1 MRLADLSVDDSTR
14 QAIPVSEA
22 IAKGAGNAP
31 MILPS
36 AATNAG
42 TSVGSPNSVT
52 NGVLMDD
59 DDDEFLQAETS
70 PFDINDAFDEHT
82 SNFRGRKP
90 KPRKPGTSIAK
101 LPASKAK
108 PAVSSPVEVFLDSN
122 GDEYEYLGQ
131 FDGNTEFLDEKY
143 KGVVAKPGDHLYR
156 KQIGAQFDGQAQF
169 EYFIGD
175 DPETSAVF
183 GKIFKGIGKA
193 IKKVGK
199 FAGKGLK
206 AGFKLAKKAIPFAT
220 GGAGV
225 GIAANVLSA
234 KRSNI
239 NPNALKGFKGVFNV
253 SQSNGDEY
261 LTDFF
266 WKKNTNTLG
275 NSTNST
281 IKSLSFAGEN
291 YEYVGQSNG
300 DLSFLT
306 EIEPGANVIPGDHI
320 YRVQRTEAFDGDQAE
335 FDYYVGEHPDYS
347 NGIGSL
353 FKKIG
358 KGIGKAAKAV
368 GKGISKAVKATGK
381 GIGNAAKFT
390 VKKVIPL
397 LTGAQMA
404 TPDESNGVIPPYNP
418 TAGFEQGGGS
428 DDIDWG
434 DGMYQEQLR
443 STSDNYNVASDSTN
457 VSNSQSDSQSTN
469 PALKYVLIGAAI
481 LGVIVYLKNNK

>member
-14 QAIPVSEA
+14 QAIPVAEA
-22 IAKGAGNAP
+22 IANGAANTP

-101 LPASKAK
+101 LPAAKAK
-108 PAVSSPVEVFLDSN
+108 PAVSSPVEVFLDNN

-131 FDGNTEFLDEKY
+131 FDGNTDFLDEKY
-143 KGVVAKPGDHLYR
+143 KGVVAKAGDHLYR

-175 DPETSAVF
+175 DPQTSAVF

-206 AGFKLAKKAIPFAT
+206 AGFKFAKKAAPFAL
-220 GGAGV
+220 GGV
-225 GIAANVLSA
+225 GAALAA
-234 KRSNI
+234 KSLLKRNGDNGG
-239 NPNALKGFKGVFNV
+239 NPLKGFKGIFN
-253 SQSNGDEY
+253 
-261 LTDFF
+261 TDQDSY
-266 WKKNTNTLG
+266 T
-275 NSTNST
+275 
-281 IKSLSFAGEN
+281 GEH

-306 EIEPGANVIPGDHI
+306 EIEPGVTVRPGDHI
-320 YRVQRTEAFDGDQAE
+320 YRVQRTEAFDGDNAE
-335 FDYYVGEHPDYS
+335 FDYYIGDDPQYS
-347 NGIGSL
+347 NGIGSF

-368 GKGISKAVKATGK
+368 GKGVGKVGKAVGK
-381 GIGNAAKFT
+381 GVANAAKFT

-397 LTGAQMA
+397 ITGAQAA
-404 TPDESNGVIPPYNP
+404 TPEESNGVIPAYNP
-418 TAGFEQGGGS
+418 VAGLEQLQGGGGYPT
-428 DDIDWG
+428 DFG
-434 DGMYQEQLR
+434 DGLTYQNAGSSL
-443 STSDNYNVASDSTN
+443 DNSNIASAPI
-457 VSNSQSDSQSTN
+457 VVPQSNNKTMQY
-469 PALKYVLIGAAI
+469 LLIGAAI

>member
-14 QAIPVSEA
+14 QAIPVAEA

-70 PFDINDAFDEHT
+70 PFDINDAFDDHT
-82 SNFRGRKP
+82 SNFRGKKP

-199 FAGKGLK
+199 GAGKLLK
-206 AGFKLAKKAIPFAT
+206 FNLKLGTKILPFMVPGSEVALNGARTLLSSRKLAPQA
-220 GGAGV
+220 
-225 GIAANVLSA
+225 
-234 KRSNI
+234 
-239 NPNALKGFKGVFNV
+239 NPNL
-253 SQSNGDEY
+253 
-261 LTDFF
+261 
-266 WKKNTNTLG
+266 
-275 NSTNST
+275 T
-281 IKSLSFAGEN
+281 IKSLSSYDGDQF
-291 YEYVGQSNG
+291 EYVGQTNG

-306 EIEPGANVIPGDHI
+306 EIEPGVTVRPGDHI

-335 FDYYVGEHPDYS
+335 FDYYVGGHPDYS

-368 GKGISKAVKATGK
+368 GKAAKATVKGVGKAVKATGK
-381 GIGNAAKFT
+381 GIGNAAKWT
-390 VKKVIPL
+390 VKQ
-397 LTGAQMA
+397 AA
-404 TPDESNGVIPPYNP
+404 TILDANQASPDESNGVIPPYNP
-418 TAGFEQGGGS
+418 TAGFEQGGGG

-434 DGMYQEQLR
+434 DGMYQEQLG
-443 STSDNYNVASDSTN
+443 STSDNYSVASDSLN
-457 VSNSQSDSQSTN
+457 LSNKQTDNQSTN
-469 PALKYVLIGAAI
+469 TALKYVLIGAAI